1 MIGGARAP
9 MTNPRA
15 WRCDPPRRA
24 GTDRNDKTTG
34 LPAWGMGIR
43 TASPGGA
50 KPKSMGAVVIQG
62 RLIVCIANSWDYDP
76 TSKHQ
81 IARVLARHNRIVWVN
96 YHGTRRPEVNGAD
109 IRAACAALG
118 RVFRGARRVSSSF
131 VQITP
136 MVIPGARNAALQWM
150 HRHMLIAQIRRAI
163 RASRPSPATPVQV
176 WSFAPDVPYLV
187 GAFDEECFLYYC
199 VDEYREFEGFDRAQI
214 ARQEDELL
222 DRVDIVVTT
231 SAPLLE
237 AKRLRRPDAVLV
249 RHGVDFDH
257 FASAWRRPQAIPADL
272 ASIPRP
278 IFGYFGLIHHWV
290 DLALLARV
298 AKMRPWY
305 SFVLLGD
312 CCVDVRE
319 LRSLSNVHLIG
330 RRPYETLP
338 AYCAGFDAGMM
349 LFAQSAMARHV
360 NPIKMREYLAAG
372 LPIVSTPLPEAES
385 YRGPVHIAASADAF
399 AQACDEIVAPGVSER
414 GEAISRTVCH
424 ETWEDRVAALS
435 RIVMD
440 RLATRGRAVTKPV
453 SEILPRRVPSAEPA
467 TVGGLS

>member
-1 MIGGARAP
+1 M
-9 MTNPRA
+9 
-15 WRCDPPRRA
+15 
-24 GTDRNDKTTG
+24 
-34 LPAWGMGIR
+34 
-43 TASPGGA
+43 
-50 KPKSMGAVVIQG
+50 IQG

-81 IARVLARHNRIVWVN
+81 IAKVLGRHNQIVWVN

-118 RVFRGARRVSSSF
+118 RVLGGARRVSPSI

-136 MVIPGARNAALQWM
+136 MVIPGARNVVLRWIHQ
-150 HRHMLIAQIRRAI
+150 RMLITQIRKAI
-163 RASRPSPATPVQV
+163 RISRPSPTTPVQV

-199 VDEYREFEGFDRAQI
+199 VDEYREFEGFDKAQI

-222 DRVDIVVTT
+222 DLADIVVTT
-231 SAPLLE
+231 SAPLLK

-257 FASAWRRPQAIPADL
+257 FAAAWRRPQDMPADL

-312 CCVDVRE
+312 CCVDARE
-319 LRSLSNVHLIG
+319 LRSLPNVHLLG

-349 LFAQSAMARHV
+349 LFAQSAMARHI

-385 YRGPVHIAASADAF
+385 YRGPVRIAASADAF
-399 AQACDEIVAPGVSER
+399 AQACDEIVAPGASER
-414 GEAISRTVCH
+414 GEAISLTVRH
-424 ETWEDRVAALS
+424 ETWEARVAALS
-435 RIVMD
+435 DIVMD
-440 RLATRGRAVTKPV
+440 RLGARGRTVTKPA
-453 SEILPRRVPSAEPA
+453 SEVLPRRAPSVKPA
-467 TVGGLS
+467 TVSGLS